1 MSNELTW
8 IVLTLL
14 SFSALWGIKMLFGV
28 NGLFVWTGFSI
39 ITANILV
46 LLQVTLF
53 GFTAT
58 LGNIHYGAS
67 FAVTDT
73 LCELRGKREAQKAV
87 WIGFYI
93 QLCFT
98 AVISIALLF
107 MPATGDFAH
116 PHLQQ
121 LFQILP
127 RITIASLVAY
137 IISQTY
143 DVWIFKKIHK
153 YFPARRM
160 LWLRNNASTLS
171 SQLLDTLIFCP
182 IAFYGI
188 LPLTVVVEIMVTTYL
203 FKVIVALLDT
213 PFVYLLTRHKSSEA

>member
-1 MSNELTW
+1 MPNEIIW
-8 IVLTLL
+8 IILVLF
-14 SFSALWGIKMLFGV
+14 SFVALWGMKVFFKV
-28 NGLFVWTGFSI
+28 HGLFVWMGFSV

-46 LLQVTLF
+46 LLQVVLF

-58 LGNIHYGAS
+58 LGNIQYGAS

-73 LCELRGKREAQKAV
+73 LCELQGKRQAQKAV
-87 WIGFYI
+87 WVGFYI

-98 AVISIALLF
+98 VVISIALWF
-107 MPATGDFAH
+107 MPAAGDFAH

-143 DVWIFKKIHK
+143 DVWAFKTIHK

-182 IAFYGI
+182 IAFYKV
-188 LPLTVVVEIMVTTYL
+188 LPLSIVVEIMVTTYL
-203 FKVIVALLDT
+203 FKVIVAILDT
-213 PFVYLLTRHKSSEA
+213 PFVYLLTRRNSSAA